1 MAKKN
6 VIKLE
11 MDSPA
16 TVLGVASNDKIWKV
30 CWKINQGVELNLSSQ
45 EEPSAMLAGPTV
57 YTDYESDSDFDYQ
70 FFEADTSSRK
80 VPRLARQFRFWLVI
94 KPKRDL
100 APDVKE
106 LLKKLAGIDSITLAH
121 DLSEEKD
128 IKKLIP

>member
-30 CWKINQGVELNLSSQ
+30 CWKINQGLGLDLSTQ
-45 EEPSAMLAGPTV
+45 EEPAAMLAGPTV
-57 YTDYESDSDFDYQ
+57 YTDFESDSDFDYQ
-70 FFEADTSSRK
+70 FFEADTGSRK
-80 VPRLARQFRFWLVI
+80 VSRLARQFRFWMVI

-100 APDVKE
+100 APDVAA
-106 LLKKLAGIDSITLAH
+106 LLKQLAGIDSVSLAH
-121 DLSEEKD
+121 DLTEEKD